1 MTDKNTILEIL
12 VITNPLCNSCIK
24 THHVLEELISLYKH
38 LITIRIRFNVPCDN
52 RHDSRT
58 LIAEKLLQL
67 HVEETEEVFK
77 KIFKEWLNKPSLS
90 WLNKYGVNQDI
101 RYNKILQQHRKWCI
115 NEKVNETPTIF
126 INGKEFPSFYNL
138 NSLKYFIEAI
148 IQFYKKEIV
157 VNELV

>member
-1 MTDKNTILEIL
+1 MTNKNTILEIL
-12 VITNPLCNSCIK
+12 VITNPLCNSCIEA
-24 THHVLEELISLYKH
+24 HHVLEELISLYKN

-67 HVEETEEVFK
+67 HIEETEEAFT

-90 WLNKYGVNQDI
+90 WLNKYSVNQDI